1 MSHCS
6 EPRLRAADTVSMQ
19 ASQRAGSCFL
29 TTGLMGLEA
38 TAFWSFPPTTQGG
51 SSGSRLG
58 ERRET

>member
-6 EPRLRAADTVSMQ
+6 ELRLRAADTVSMQ

-29 TTGLMGLEA
+29 TIGLMGVKA
-38 TAFWSFPPTTQGG
+38 TAFWSFPPITGG